1 MLHTVKKSTGLRV
14 SRCGFRVPALY
25 WLTWGES
32 ISVWDPGEVW
42 DFPHLSNEG
51 DHLKE
56 LLLVLQS
63 EEAESHS

>member
-1 MLHTVKKSTGLRV
+1 MISAARCEKEHWAV
-14 SRCGFRVPALY
+14 SQMWFRVPALY

-42 DFPHLSNEG
+42 DFPHLPNEG
-51 DHLKE
+51 DKE
-56 LLLVLQS
+56 LLLVLQN